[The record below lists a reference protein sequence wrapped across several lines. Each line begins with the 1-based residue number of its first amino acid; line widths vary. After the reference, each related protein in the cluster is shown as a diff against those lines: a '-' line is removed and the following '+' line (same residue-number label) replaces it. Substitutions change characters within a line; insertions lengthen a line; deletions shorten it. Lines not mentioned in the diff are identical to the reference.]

1 MASTP
6 VFQQICPP
14 FRGYTSVD
22 ATNQGAVVSER
33 NGLSL
38 SAIRKAELS
47 VASDPAVGVWVIG
60 ARGSVATTAMTGAAA
75 IAARL
80 APPVGLVTAQPP
92 FTEVPLP
99 PLNRFVFGGHDVTD
113 TPLPKRAETLAGEG
127 VMAPSLVQSVADALT
142 VIDGA
147 LRPGVRDESG
157 EPPAEAVARVRA
169 DIEAFRAAHDLSQ
182 VVVVNLASTEPP
194 PPPHAAFEDL
204 DALRD
209 GLEDPTMTL
218 PRSAVYA
225 IAGYQAGCPFID
237 FTPAA
242 ATRLPALAA
251 LAEAEGVPFAG
262 RDGKTGETLVKTA
275 LAPMFN
281 DRALRVR
288 SWSGT
293 NLLGGGDGANLALA
307 ENVQSKLESKAAG
320 LEAILGYPVESPL
333 HIDYVSDLG
342 EWKTAWDHITF
353 EGFLGTRMRMQF
365 TWEGC
370 DSTLAAPL
378 VLDLVRLVA
387 RAHEVGQHGALTS
400 LAYFFKDPVG
410 TGEHRLAPQF
420 LALCDWVESL
430 KGTAEGR

>member
-1 MASTP
+1 MAS
-6 VFQQICPP
+6 
-14 FRGYTSVD
+14 D
-22 ATNQGAVVSER
+22 
-33 NGLSL
+33 
-38 SAIRKAELS
+38 
-47 VASDPAVGVWVIG
+47 DAVGVWIIG

-80 APPVGLVTAQPP
+80 AQPVGLVTAQPP
-92 FTEVPLP
+92 FTEVALP
-99 PLNRFVFGGHDVTD
+99 PVGRLVFGGHDVSD
-113 TPLPKRAETLAGEG
+113 TPLPKRAEALADEG
-127 VMAPSLVQSVADALT
+127 VMAPSLVQSVADALSA
-142 VIDGA
+142 IDGDI
-147 LRPGVRDESG
+147 RPGVRDESG
-157 EPPAEAVARVRA
+157 EPPAEAVARVQA
-169 DIEAFRAAHDLSQ
+169 DIESFRASHDLAR

-194 PPPHAAFEDL
+194 PPDHPAFERL
-204 DALRD
+204 DALREALD
-209 GLEDPTMTL
+209 DPAMTL

-251 LAEAEGVPFAG
+251 LAEEERLPFAG

-275 LAPMFN
+275 LAPMFR
-281 DRALRVR
+281 DRALRVH

-293 NLLGGGDGANLALA
+293 NLLGGGDGANLAQEA
-307 ENVQSKLESKAAG
+307 NVRSKLQSKAAA

-387 RAHEVGQHGALTS
+387 RAHELGQAGPLAA

-410 TGEHRLAPQF
+410 TDEHRLAPQYS
-420 LALCDWVESL
+420 ALCEWAESTL
-430 KGTAEGR
+430 KGTADTR